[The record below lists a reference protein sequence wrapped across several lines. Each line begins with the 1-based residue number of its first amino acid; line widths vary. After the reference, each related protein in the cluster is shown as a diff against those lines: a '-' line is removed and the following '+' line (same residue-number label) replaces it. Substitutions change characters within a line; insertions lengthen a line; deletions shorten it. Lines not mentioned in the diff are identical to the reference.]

1 MPTIPLDLS
10 PIVQLTRDQFYRLC
24 AANPDHKLERNAHGE
39 LIVMS
44 PTGGETG
51 YRNAGLIGQAYIW
64 NNKTQL
70 GIVFDS
76 STGFALPQGG
86 DRSPDVAW
94 IPTEKWQALSPEERQ
109 SFLPLCPDFVIE
121 LLSPS
126 DTWRQGQTKMTEYQE
141 NGCRLG
147 WLLDPK
153 QKRVAI
159 YRPDRPVEIL
169 DSPTTLS
176 GETVM
181 PGFDLEVTFLWL

>member
-1 MPTIPLDLS
+1 MTTIPLDLS

-39 LIVMS
+39 VIVLS

-51 YRNAGLIGQAYIW
+51 FRNFNLAGQLFVW
-64 NNKTQL
+64 NQTTKL
-70 GIVFDS
+70 GIAFDS
-76 STGFALPQGG
+76 STGFSLPEGG

-94 IPTEKWQALSPEERQ
+94 IPTEKWETLTPEERQ
-109 SFLPLCPDFVIE
+109 GFLSLCPDFVIE
-121 LLSPS
+121 LLSRS
-126 DTWRQGQTKMTEYQE
+126 DSWHQGQAKMAEYQA

-159 YRPDRPVEIL
+159 YRLDQPVEIL
-169 DSPTTLS
+169 SSPSTLS
-176 GETVM
+176 GETIL
-181 PGFDLEVTFLWL
+181 PGFELDVAFLWE

>member
-1 MPTIPLDLS
+1 MAAITLDLS
-10 PIVQLTRDQFYRLC
+10 SITQLTREQFYRLC

-51 YRNAGLIGQAYIW
+51 FRNASLIGQVYVW
-64 NNKTQL
+64 NRQTQL
-70 GIVFDS
+70 GMVFDS
-76 STGFALPQGG
+76 STGFSLPQGG

-94 IPTEKWQALSPEERQ
+94 IPTEKWTALTPEQRQ
-109 SFLPLCPDFVIE
+109 GFLPLCPDFVIE

-126 DTWRQGQTKMTEYQE
+126 DSWNQGQTKMAEYQA
-141 NGCRLG
+141 NGCCLG

-159 YRPDRPVEIL
+159 YRPGQPMEIL
-169 DSPTTLS
+169 NSPQTLS
-176 GETVM
+176 GESVL
-181 PGFDLEVTFLWL
+181 PGFELDVTFLWS

>member
-1 MPTIPLDLS
+1 MAAIPLDLS
-10 PIVQLTRDQFYRLC
+10 PIAELTREQFYRLC
-24 AANPDHKLERNAHGE
+24 TANPDHKLERNAHGE

-51 YRNAGLIGQAYIW
+51 FRNFTLAGQLFVW
-64 NNKTQL
+64 NQTTKL
-70 GIVFDS
+70 GIAFDS
-76 STGFALPQGG
+76 STGFSLPNGG

-94 IPTEKWQALSPEERQ
+94 IPREKWAILSPEERQ
-109 SFLPLCPDFVIE
+109 GFLPLCPDFVIE

-126 DTWRQGQTKMTEYQE
+126 DAWQQGHAKMAEYQA

-159 YRPDRPVEIL
+159 YRLDQPVEIL
-169 DSPTTLS
+169 DAPATLS
-176 GETVM
+176 GEAVL
-181 PGFDLEVTFLWL
+181 PSFELDATFLWS